1 MSEKTVLAA
10 RSIVKRFGAV
20 TALDGVSFDLRA
32 GEIHALCGE
41 NGAGKSTLIKL
52 LSGVHPHGS
61 YDGEILVDGLP
72 AEFRSTRDAERAGIA
87 IIHQELAL
95 FPDMTVGENLFLG
108 AFPRRLGRIDW
119 DRVYAQSAA
128 TLADCGI
135 QLDPAT
141 RVGDLG
147 IGQQQLVEIARAIA
161 RKPKVLVLDEPTAA
175 LSRSEIDT
183 LLAQLRQLRERGV
196 ACVFISHKLD
206 EVFAIAD
213 RITVLRD
220 GSAQGTLDA
229 AGTDADEVI
238 RRMVGRRIEDHYP
251 RRQSAPG
258 RTLLALRSVNVDPPN
273 DGGIALRGIDLEVRA
288 GEVLGIG
295 GLMGAGRTELLMHLM
310 GLWGKRRAGTVELD
324 GQAFAANDPR
334 AALARGLAIVTE
346 DRKRYGLVLPQG
358 VTFNVSLSSLAEPA
372 SRCLHRSRRRGRSHQ
387 DDRRRPAD
395 QGTDAR
401 AAGRHA
407 VGRQPAESGPRQ
419 DAADA
424 TQGPAAR
431 RADARHRRRRQAR
444 GVRTHQPADVGRPG
458 HRARIQRTRRAAGHE
473 RSHRDA
479 LRRPRRRNVR
489 ARGSDAGIAAGCRDG
504 SPGARGMNRFAT
516 RELSMLV
523 ALVAI
528 WAFFAW
534 QEPVFLSARN
544 LSLLSVELAV
554 TAVLALGMLV
564 VLLPGQIDLSAG
576 SGVGLAGAV
585 AAVLVFWHDVPAPV
599 AILIATIGAVLVWSA
614 MGALIAIERIPAF
627 IMTLGGLLVFRGL
640 HWLVIQNQTVPV
652 VEGGSQNVYS
662 RLTTYYLPD
671 VAGYVLAGLAVAAI
685 VASALNA
692 RKRRQ
697 SYGFPVD
704 DGELTFLKLFVLAQ
718 LVFLVVI
725 VTNGYRGV
733 PIALVILGL
742 VAVLVHQLVTNTPF
756 GRYLYAI
763 GGNEEAAAVSGVPVR
778 NTIIGAY
785 AIMGGIVALTG
796 FMQTAYSGA
805 STSTVGSLMELDA
818 VAACVIGGTSL
829 RGGRGTVLGVLF
841 GALIMASLL
850 NGMTLMAV
858 SPEAKYIARGVVLA
872 LAVWLD
878 LRLGKSR

>member
-1 MSEKTVLAA
+1 
-10 RSIVKRFGAV
+10 
-20 TALDGVSFDLRA
+20 
-32 GEIHALCGE
+32 
-41 NGAGKSTLIKL
+41 
-52 LSGVHPHGS
+52 
-61 YDGEILVDGLP
+61 
-72 AEFRSTRDAERAGIA
+72 
-87 IIHQELAL
+87 
-95 FPDMTVGENLFLG
+95 
-108 AFPRRLGRIDW
+108 
-119 DRVYAQSAA
+119 
-128 TLADCGI
+128 
-135 QLDPAT
+135 
-141 RVGDLG
+141 
-147 IGQQQLVEIARAIA
+147 
-161 RKPKVLVLDEPTAA
+161 
-175 LSRSEIDT
+175 
-183 LLAQLRQLRERGV
+183 
-196 ACVFISHKLD
+196 
-206 EVFAIAD
+206 
-213 RITVLRD
+213 
-220 GSAQGTLDA
+220 
-229 AGTDADEVI
+229 
-238 RRMVGRRIEDHYP
+238 
-251 RRQSAPG
+251 
-258 RTLLALRSVNVDPPN
+258 
-273 DGGIALRGIDLEVRA
+273 
-288 GEVLGIG
+288 
-295 GLMGAGRTELLMHLM
+295 
-310 GLWGKRRAGTVELD
+310 
-324 GQAFAANDPR
+324 
-334 AALARGLAIVTE
+334 
-346 DRKRYGLVLPQG
+346 
-358 VTFNVSLSSLAEPA
+358 
-372 SRCLHRSRRRGRSHQ
+372 
-387 DDRRRPAD
+387 
-395 QGTDAR
+395 
-401 AAGRHA
+401 
-407 VGRQPAESGPRQ
+407 
-419 DAADA
+419 
-424 TQGPAAR
+424 
-431 RADARHRRRRQAR
+431 
-444 GVRTHQPADVGRPG
+444 
-458 HRARIQRTRRAAGHE
+458 
-473 RSHRDA
+473 
-479 LRRPRRRNVR
+479 
-489 ARGSDAGIAAGCRDG
+489 
-504 SPGARGMNRFAT
+504 MNRFAT

-599 AILIATIGAVLVWSA
+599 ALVIATIGAVLVWSA

-640 HWLVIQNQTVPV
+640 HWLVISNQTVPV

-662 RLTTYYLPD
+662 LLTTYYLPD

-718 LVFLVVI
+718 FVFLVVI

-841 GALIMASLL
+841 GALIMTSLL

-858 SPEAKYIARGVVLA
+858 SPEAKYIARGAVLA

-878 LRLGKSR
+878 LRLGKGR